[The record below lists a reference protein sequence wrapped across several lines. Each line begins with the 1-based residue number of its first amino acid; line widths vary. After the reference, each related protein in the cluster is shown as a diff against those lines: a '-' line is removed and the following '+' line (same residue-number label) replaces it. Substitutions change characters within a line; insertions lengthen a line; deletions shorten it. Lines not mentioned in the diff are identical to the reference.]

1 MASSIPWSTSPI
13 IVANPFLFTREEIEL
28 YEGHIL
34 ADPSTTEHGVSTFFA
49 AHPKF
54 LLMGSGAEIR
64 REVVLNSGIG
74 KSSQRVDFFR
84 RNFGSAYWD
93 LVELK
98 SPQKEFVVSDRTGHP
113 ALSASVYKAISQ
125 AEDYR
130 DMIVSDSDLRNRLLA
145 LGIAVCRPQIT
156 VVVGKDHES
165 VPDDVMA
172 ALYDRVRRGP
182 INAYTYNDLYR
193 FAKEHYES
201 NMILLTSALLVES
214 NRIVRFG
221 GEELQAILSENGNRA
236 IISLGTRNLVD
247 SSLIDMFGDDLSEF
261 LESHSSR
268 EIVLDFAS
276 TEFMA
281 SATLSK
287 LISGRQ
293 RARKNDKE
301 LVLSGLRPELLE
313 VFKITRLDRL
323 FRIED
328 LKSRQG
334 NK

>member
-1 MASSIPWSTSPI
+1 
-13 IVANPFLFTREEIEL
+13 
-28 YEGHIL
+28 
-34 ADPSTTEHGVSTFFA
+34 
-49 AHPKF
+49 
-54 LLMGSGAEIR
+54 
-64 REVVLNSGIG
+64 
-74 KSSQRVDFFR
+74 
-84 RNFGSAYWD
+84 
-93 LVELK
+93 
-98 SPQKEFVVSDRTGHP
+98 
-113 ALSASVYKAISQ
+113 
-125 AEDYR
+125 
-130 DMIVSDSDLRNRLLA
+130 MIVSDSDLRNRLLA